1 MKIRPFDAA
10 LGAEVAG
17 IDCREIT
24 AEEAPILR
32 EAFAR
37 YHVLVVHGDVM
48 PDDDLVAFGACFGNL
63 ERAKFPSAVTT
74 RPEVMVI
81 SNVRQNGE
89 LVGKLPD
96 GEVEWHFDRMHQRTP
111 NIAAVL
117 HAVEI
122 PSWGG
127 ETIYANIA
135 RAYESLPAAT
145 KRKIE
150 GLTAANLYDYD
161 ASSRDSRVLT
171 ATTPR
176 AVHPVV
182 KRLPGSGEKTFWVSP
197 LMTERI
203 VELAEDEG
211 NALLAE
217 LFEAM
222 AKPEFSYEHR
232 WTLGDTLIW
241 DNRCVAHRRN
251 DFDPNQRRL
260 LKRVTVRDDAAV
272 TLRRDQ

>member
-1 MKIRPFDAA
+1 LSVVIKPFDAA
-10 LGAEVAG
+10 LGAEVSG
-17 IDCREIT
+17 IDCRAI
-24 AEEAPILR
+24 ADHDARALR

-37 YHVLVVHGDVM
+37 YHLLVVHGDVM
-48 PDDDLVAFGACFGNL
+48 SDDELVNFGACFGNL

-96 GEVEWHFDRMHQRTP
+96 GEVEWHFDRMHQTTP

-135 RAYESLPAAT
+135 RAYESLPEAT
-145 KRKIE
+145 KRKLE

-171 ATTPR
+171 ATTPH
-176 AVHPVV
+176 AVHAVV
-182 KRLPGSGEKTFWVSP
+182 KTLWASGEKSFWVSP

-203 VELAEDEG
+203 VELPEDEG
-211 NALLAE
+211 NALLRE
-217 LFEAM
+217 LFEYM
-222 AKPEFSYEHR
+222 AKPQFAYEHR
-232 WTLGDTLIW
+232 WKLGDTLIW

-251 DFDPNQRRL
+251 DFDPNERRL
-260 LKRVTVRDDAAV
+260 LKRVTVRDD
-272 TLRRDQ
+272 

>member
-1 MKIRPFDAA
+1 MPVTIRPFDAA
-10 LGAEVAG
+10 LGAEVVG
-17 IDCREIT
+17 IDCREIA
-24 AEEAPILR
+24 AEEARILH

-63 ERAKFPSAVTT
+63 ERAKFPSAATT
-74 RPEVMVI
+74 RAEVMVI

-96 GEVEWHFDRMHQRTP
+96 GEVEWHFDRMHQTTP

-161 ASSRDSRVLT
+161 ASSRASRVLT
-171 ATTPR
+171 ATTPH

-182 KRLPGSGEKTFWVSP
+182 KTLPGSGEKTFWVSP

-217 LFEAM
+217 LFETM
-222 AKPEFSYEHR
+222 AKPEFAYEHR

-260 LKRVTVRDDAAV
+260 LKRVTVRDDQ
-272 TLRRDQ
+272 RDR

>member
-1 MKIRPFDAA
+1 MAVTIDPFDAA
-10 LGAEVAG
+10 LGAAVSG
-17 IDCREIT
+17 IDCRDISAADT
-24 AEEAPILR
+24 RTLR
-32 EAFAR
+32 DAFAR

-48 PDDDLVAFGACFGNL
+48 SDDELVNFGACFGNL
-63 ERAKFPSAVTT
+63 ERAKFPSPVTS

-81 SNVRQNGE
+81 SNVRHNGE

-96 GEVEWHFDRMHQRTP
+96 GEVEWHFDRMHQATP
-111 NIAAVL
+111 NKAAVL

-135 RAYESLPAAT
+135 RAYADLPAAT
-145 KRKIE
+145 KQKLA
-150 GLTAANLYDYD
+150 GLRAAHLYDYD
-161 ASSRDSRVLT
+161 AASRATRQLT
-171 ATTPR
+171 ATTPA

-182 KRLPGSGEKTFWVSP
+182 RTVPGTGEQTFWVSP

-203 VELAEDEG
+203 IDLPDDQSS
-211 NALLAE
+211 ALLGE
-217 LFEAM
+217 LFAAM
-222 AKPEFSYEHR
+222 AKPQYAYEHR
-232 WTLGDTLIW
+232 WALGDTLIW

-260 LKRVTVRDDAAV
+260 LKRITVRDD
-272 TLRRDQ
+272 

>member
-1 MKIRPFDAA
+1 MSVTIRPFDAA
-10 LGAEVAG
+10 LGAEVSG
-17 IDCREIT
+17 IDCREIAADDART
-24 AEEAPILR
+24 LR

-37 YHVLVVHGDVM
+37 YHVLVVHGNVM
-48 PDDDLVAFGACFGNL
+48 SDDELVNFGACFGNL
-63 ERAKFPSAVTT
+63 ERAKFPSPVTT

-96 GEVEWHFDRMHQRTP
+96 GEVEWHFDRMHQLTP
-111 NIAAVL
+111 NKAAVL

-135 RAYESLPAAT
+135 KAYESLPEST
-145 KRKIE
+145 KRKLDT
-150 GLTAANLYDYD
+150 LTAANLYDYD
-161 ASSRDSRVLT
+161 AASRDSRVLT
-171 ATTPR
+171 ATTPH
-176 AVHPVV
+176 AVHPIV
-182 KRLPGSGEKTFWVSP
+182 KTLPDSGEKSFWVSP

-203 VELAEDEG
+203 VDLPEDEG

-217 LFEAM
+217 LFEQM
-222 AKPEFSYEHR
+222 AKPEFAYEHR
-232 WTLGDTLIW
+232 WALGDTLIW

-251 DFDPNQRRL
+251 DFDPNERRL
-260 LKRVTVRDDAAV
+260 LKRVTVSDD
-272 TLRRDQ
+272 

>member
-1 MKIRPFDAA
+1 MSLTIKPFDAA
-10 LGAEVAG
+10 LGAEVVG
-17 IDCREIT
+17 IDYRTISDDDALT
-24 AEEAPILR
+24 LR
-32 EAFAR
+32 DAFAR
-37 YHVLVVHGDVM
+37 YHVLVVHDDVM
-48 PDDDLVAFGACFGNL
+48 SDDELVTFGACFGNL
-63 ERAKFPSAVTT
+63 ERAKFPSPVTT

-81 SNVRQNGE
+81 SNVRHNGE

-96 GEVEWHFDRMHQRTP
+96 GEVEWHFDRMHQPVP
-111 NIAAVL
+111 NKAAVL

-135 RAYESLPAAT
+135 RAYADLPEPT
-145 KRKIE
+145 KRKLE

-161 ASSRDSRVLT
+161 AASRDARQLT
-171 ATTPR
+171 ATTPA
-176 AVHPVV
+176 AVHPIV
-182 KRLPGSGEKTFWVSP
+182 RTLPGTGEKAFWVSP

-203 VELAEDEG
+203 VELPADEG
-211 NALLAE
+211 NALLSE

-222 AKPEFSYEHR
+222 AKPEYAYEHR
-232 WTLGDTLIW
+232 WSLGDTLIW

-260 LKRVTVRDDAAV
+260 LKRVTVRDD
-272 TLRRDQ
+272 

>member
-1 MKIRPFDAA
+1 MAVTIKPFDAA
-10 LGAEVAG
+10 LGAEISG
-17 IDCREIT
+17 INCREI
-24 AEEAPILR
+24 APDDARALR
-32 EAFAR
+32 DAFAQ

-48 PDDDLVAFGACFGNL
+48 SDDEIVNFGNCFGNL

-74 RPEVMVI
+74 RAEVMVI
-81 SNVRQNGE
+81 SNVRVDGE

-96 GEVEWHFDRMHQRTP
+96 GEVEWHFDRMHQAAP
-111 NIAAVL
+111 NKAAVL

-122 PSWGG
+122 PTWGG

-135 RAYESLPAAT
+135 RAYSDLPAST
-145 KRKIE
+145 KAKLE

-161 ASSRDSRVLT
+161 AASRDTRQIT
-171 ATTPR
+171 TTTPA

-182 KRLPGSGEKTFWVSP
+182 RTLPGTGEKTFWVSP

-203 VELAEDEG
+203 VELPEDEG
-211 NALLAE
+211 NALLGE

-222 AKPEFSYEHR
+222 AQPRYAYEHR
-232 WTLGDTLIW
+232 WQLGDTLIW

-260 LKRVTVRDDAAV
+260 LKRVTVRDD
-272 TLRRDQ
+272 

>member
-1 MKIRPFDAA
+1 MGVTIKPFDAA
-10 LGAEVAG
+10 LGAEVTG
-17 IDCREIT
+17 IDCRAI
-24 AEEAPILR
+24 APADALTLR
-32 EAFAR
+32 DAFAR
-37 YHVLVVHGDVM
+37 HHVLVVHGDVLS
-48 PDDDLVAFGACFGNL
+48 DDELVNFGACFGNL

-74 RPEVMVI
+74 RSEVMVI

-96 GEVEWHFDRMHQRTP
+96 GEVEWHFDRMHQMTP
-111 NIAAVL
+111 NKAAVL

-127 ETIYANIA
+127 ETIYANMA
-135 RAYESLPAAT
+135 NAYAELPAAT
-145 KRKIE
+145 QRKLE
-150 GLTAANLYDYD
+150 GLTAAHLYDYD
-161 ASSRDSRVLT
+161 AASRDSRQLT
-171 ATTPR
+171 ATTPA

-182 KRLPGSGEKTFWVSP
+182 RTLPGTGEKTFWVSP

-203 VELAEDEG
+203 VDLPEDEG
-211 NALLAE
+211 NALLGE

-222 AKPEFSYEHR
+222 AKPKYAYEHR
-232 WTLGDTLIW
+232 WQLGDTLIW

-260 LKRVTVRDDAAV
+260 LKRITVRDD
-272 TLRRDQ
+272 